1 MTDPTQSPG
10 TDLQRQLSEFLY
22 GELLHTLGAYQIA
35 CDRLKTLGGELGK
48 SAVERKLAAV
58 VEAAYRCNDQL
69 RNGLRRPVGDEPEE
83 QKLGRRPS
91 PFPRRRPPLPNRR
104 LLGEISDFYADAE
117 KALTMYKT
125 DHTAERQRVSPG
137 HRLGAKLAFIH
148 DPQRRGKASEASP
161 EAPAEAPPEA
171 LPEVPPEV
179 LIKGKID
186 RTRARIKLLHEFLPG
201 EPVPRAPG
209 KNFHPSK
216 SNVERFSAILEAHAG
231 GRKQALLLTI
241 VNAMHEAHMWM
252 HEAEHVHAQSFGPR
266 FSNIPK
272 AHAEAQR
279 MLRYSTVLNTFVFVA
294 ARSLPWIFSEDETE
308 REHVIDDYENCC
320 KRLAPTYCMWIS
332 AELSLL
338 ALHRRAF
345 TWWTMGK
352 LDYAY
357 RDFHKLTRLL
367 RGLRKP
373 AGKRGLRVPGTRTF
387 IEGMTGM
394 SELHIGRI
402 YRSQH
407 SHRMALRYFERA
419 SRHLEGWEGHTNIGP
434 VIKNSDWRINLFL
447 NEGKAHYELGHVKR
461 SILCYAQAWRSFL
474 LLVESETRATANVD
488 VVEEFIS
495 WLKPVV
501 DEPQLGRKELSTR
514 IKPLVEQLV
523 TLRSPI
529 HLRLMAADIIMRM
542 GHLLFILRLQPGRRW
557 PEGKGPR
564 VRHDLALE
572 CLTQAASLDPSST
585 LAAGDLLRI
594 ERETGVPLKE
604 SQRPDTPLAR
614 QWPSGGGRFEEAAQ
628 IAEYTLQQS
637 LATAASAGGKSPS
650 GRRSLVAKELLSA
663 FLAHTDSSNVKL
675 AQVYQYLMQRE
686 RAKKRRTDD
695 GEYTLDLVCLRRYAS
710 FFPFLPR
717 PSAFRAPGGG
727 YFVQAREKGEDAEP
741 FGIAID
747 PGPDFIENLYRCG
760 YGLADI
766 RMIILTHDHADHI
779 ASVDALL
786 ALLGNRKRLGDDTFD
801 LPRKRLVIV
810 GNESVYR
817 RYAFYEEPRPVER
830 LTIKKGKRAW
840 LEPQPRRDAV
850 RVLRFEDIAKITAP
864 GRGRAKAIKEAGILL
879 EADSLQIEPVRSW
892 GHTDAN
898 GYVAQAFLLSFGPRG
913 SRCSMLF
920 TGDTGIPPEPET
932 PEQEDEATR
941 LLAAGSKGLAEAAE
955 EADVVVA
962 HLSSVPLRELRD
974 LAGLGGEPG
983 VDKTIREYQDIWSQA
998 ARRTKKPKGADED
1011 EQDGIEDTEFLL
1023 NQIQF
1028 GFRSRPKETT
1038 KDFRV
1043 SPFTDIEEIRLQS
1056 EKHLYLTGLIEL
1068 AEHMVKN
1075 PERAPLLVVGELR
1088 EELGTFRTQI
1098 ASCISK
1104 AFFEPPEQ
1112 DPAEPQTAL
1121 RPSAL
1126 TADIGLRIRLSRPA
1140 RGEIM
1145 GLSVLCTT
1153 CDLDNDLLSAER
1165 FHRPQDIREVC
1176 VKGEDEGVFYNCL
1189 FHDPREHEEDL
1200 WVESVERYDVFGG

>member
-1 MTDPTQSPG
+1 MHS
-10 TDLQRQLSEFLY
+10 
-22 GELLHTLGAYQIA
+22 LGAYQIA
-35 CDRLKTLGGELGK
+35 CDRLETLRGELGK

-58 VEAAYRCNDQL
+58 VDAAYRCNDQL
-69 RNGLRRPVGDEPEE
+69 RNGLRRPMGSQPEE

-91 PFPRRRPPLPNRR
+91 PFPKRRPPLPNQR
-104 LLGEISDFYADAE
+104 LLSEISAFYADAE
-117 KALTMYKT
+117 KALTLYK
-125 DHTAERQRVSPG
+125 DDPSAERQEFSPG

-148 DPQRRGKASEASP
+148 DPQRRGKASEA
-161 EAPAEAPPEA
+161 
-171 LPEVPPEV
+171 PPEV

-186 RTRARIKLLHEFLPG
+186 RTRARIQLLHEFLPD
-201 EPVPRAPG
+201 EPVPRPPG
-209 KNFHPSK
+209 KNFRPSD
-216 SNVERFSAILEAHAG
+216 SNARRFSAILEAHAG
-231 GRKQALLLTI
+231 SRRHALLLAI

-266 FSNIPK
+266 FSSIPK
-272 AHAEAQR
+272 THADAQR
-279 MLRYSTVLNTFVFVA
+279 MLKYSTVLNTFVFVA

-308 REHVIDDYENCC
+308 REYVIDNYENCC
-320 KRLAPTYCMWIS
+320 TRLAPTYCMWIS

-338 ALHRRAF
+338 SLHRRAF

-373 AGKRGLRVPGTRTF
+373 AEKRGLRVPGTRTF

-419 SRHLEGWEGHTNIGP
+419 SRHLEGWEGHANIGP

-461 SILCYAQAWRSFL
+461 SILCYAQAWRSYL
-474 LLVESETRATANVD
+474 LLVESETHATANVD
-488 VVEEFIS
+488 VAEKFIA

-501 DEPQLGRKELSTR
+501 DEPQLGRKELSAR
-514 IKPLVEQLV
+514 IEPLVEQFV
-523 TLRSPI
+523 TLRSPV

-557 PEGKGPR
+557 SEGKSPR

-585 LAAGDLLRI
+585 LAAADLLRI
-594 ERETGVPLKE
+594 ERETGEPLEE

-686 RAKKRRTDD
+686 RAKKRRTDRN
-695 GEYTLDLVCLRRYAS
+695 EYTLDLVCLRRYAS

-727 YFVQAREKGEDAEP
+727 YFVQAREAGEKAEP

-766 RMIILTHDHADHI
+766 HMIILTHDHADHI

-786 ALLGNRKRLGDDTFD
+786 ALMGYRKGLGDDTFD
-801 LPRKRLVIV
+801 LQRKRLVIV
-810 GNESVYR
+810 GNESVYK
-817 RYAFYEEPRPVER
+817 RYAFYEEPQPVER
-830 LTIKKGKRAW
+830 LTVEGKHSR
-840 LEPQPRRDAV
+840 LEPRPRRDAV
-850 RVLRFEDIAKITAP
+850 RVLRFEDIARITAL
-864 GRGRAKAIKEAGILL
+864 GKGRAKAVKEAGILL
-879 EADSLQIEPVRSW
+879 EADSLEIEPVRSW

-898 GYVAQAFLLSFGPRG
+898 GYVAQAFLLRFGPKG

-920 TGDTGIPPEPET
+920 TGDTGIPPEPDT
-932 PEQEDEATR
+932 PEQEDKAMR
-941 LLAAGSKGLAEAAE
+941 LLAAGSKDLAEAAE

-974 LAGLGGEPG
+974 LAGLRGGPS
-983 VDKTIREYQDIWSQA
+983 VDETIREYQDIWSQA
-998 ARRTKKPKGADED
+998 ARRANAEGADKD
-1011 EQDGIEDTEFLL
+1011 ERDGIKDTEFLL

-1028 GFRSRPKETT
+1028 GFRSRPRGGT

-1043 SPFTDIEEIRLQS
+1043 SPFTDIEKIRIQS

-1068 AEHMVKN
+1068 AEHMARN
-1075 PERAPLLVVGELR
+1075 PDRAPLLVVGELR

-1112 DPAEPQTAL
+1112 DPAEPETTL

-1126 TADIGLRIRLSRPA
+1126 TADIGLRIRLTRPA
-1140 RGEIM
+1140 RGETM
-1145 GLSVLCTT
+1145 ELSVLCTT

-1165 FHRPQDIREVC
+1165 FHRPHDIREVC